1 MLLQNLERRLNER
14 HHAVIIVAEGA
25 GQDLFMDQEKNKDA
39 SGNILHKDIGL
50 LLKDRI
56 NAYFKER
63 NIEVNLKYFDPS
75 YTIRS
80 VPARGTDA
88 VFCTMLA
95 QNAVHAA
102 MSGRTDMVVGHW
114 HDAFTHV
121 PISLAISNRKKI
133 DVNGQLWNSVT
144 STVWM

>member
-1 MLLQNLERRLNER
+1 M
-14 HHAVIIVAEGA
+14 
-25 GQDLFMDQEKNKDA
+25 
-39 SGNILHKDIGL
+39 
-50 LLKDRI
+50 
-56 NAYFKER
+56 
-63 NIEVNLKYFDPS
+63 S

-80 VPARGTDA
+80 VAAHGTDA

-121 PISLAISNRKKI
+121 PISLATSTRKKI
-133 DVNGQLWNSVT
+133 DLNSQLWNSVC
-144 STVWM
+144 STVWL